1 MEHFLTCSFALFSP
15 KGDDSIYVLSTNP
28 SLLVSLY
35 GALGSDEFIFM
46 PSSIDPVI
54 SKNLRGHR
62 GIIEHEVVSDDPA
75 YKQLKVRGVQVDVL
89 DNDGNFSYVS
99 VVDQGGFHL
108 MDEDG
113 VGNFSFYI
121 YPTTPPEEDVFIN
134 VVAPAAVDENRY
146 VLVNGKDATI
156 LQFTAA
162 VMEPQEVRVTYNPD
176 VIKLDITEKNLLIKI
191 DVDLNEGSTEDQRFI
206 NTEQSLLPVDIK
218 LIPGM
223 DNVDGAKAV
232 TIFEDLSG
240 TSVAEGSYGFNAT
253 YDVFLRPCSEELLQD
268 IRVVL
273 EESVSGQIV
282 LTPSE
287 LNGTNFN
294 NSQCKATVEVSAVD
308 DGFAEGDHYAN
319 IRHVVTNSSSNGPI
333 YLTDG
338 SPLFAA
344 NVLIQIYDDDI
355 GGVVV
360 RETNG
365 ISALAELN
373 KTDNYYY
380 TRYVKVS
387 AEDFIEMRE
396 IEVYA
401 LVNRNETQLNLT
413 SIGATATLSSSD
425 PPTNF
430 IDLGSIYFISKV
442 IIVNSLSHANVT
454 LLDEDE
460 HVLQEQSL
468 EEISGVTLKTLN
480 WETIQVRDQD
490 LYEDEY
496 SIRLS
501 RAPANGTTV
510 KINISSIAVA
520 TDYESQFTPDYR
532 DYSNRRQ
539 VYVNG
544 TQTTTLIF
552 TSGNWSE
559 EVILRITAIDDDIE
573 EGANLLNFAS
583 QPSNLVSIYYLPFTN

>member
-1 MEHFLTCSFALFSP
+1 M
-15 KGDDSIYVLSTNP
+15 LSTNP

-35 GALGSDEFIFM
+35 GALGSDEFVFM

-99 VVDQGGFHL
+99 VVDQGGFHF

-121 YPTTPPEEDVFIN
+121 YPTTLPEEDVFIN
-134 VVAPAAVDENRY
+134 VVAPAAIDENRY
-146 VLVNGKDATI
+146 VLVNGKNATV

-191 DVDLNEGSTEDQRFI
+191 DVDLNEGTTEDQRFI

-232 TIFEDLSG
+232 TIVEDLSG

-253 YDVFLRPCSEELLQD
+253 YDVYLRPCSEELLQD
-268 IRVVL
+268 IRVTL

-287 LNGTNFN
+287 LSGTNFN

-319 IRHVVTNSSSNGPI
+319 IRHVVTNSSSNRPI

-344 NVLIQIYDDDI
+344 NVLVQIYDDDI

-373 KTDNYYY
+373 ETDNYYY

-387 AEDFIEMRE
+387 AKGLSE

-401 LVNRNETQLNLT
+401 IVDGNETQLNLT
-413 SIGATATLSSSD
+413 SIGANATLSYSSGG
-425 PPTNF
+425 F

-442 IIVNSLSHANVT
+442 TVNSTSHANVT

-468 EEISGVTLKTLN
+468 VEMPGVTQTLN
-480 WETIQVRDQD
+480 WEIIQVRNQS

-501 RAPANGTTV
+501 KAPANGTTV
-510 KINISSIAVA
+510 EINIASIAVA

-532 DYSNRRQ
+532 DYSNRKQ

-583 QPSNLVSIYYLPFTN
+583 QPSNLVSIYYLLPFTN